1 MENIF
6 TINKDNDQYDDD
18 VATSINIDDLY
29 EKKRE
34 RDFMQLKV
42 FNKLLRRIH
51 SKIQVT
57 SRQKGAE
64 KICWFVVPEIM
75 LGVPVYDQSGCIA
88 YVMDKLK
95 GDGFIVKYV
104 HPNTLFISWGHWV
117 PNYVI
122 SEIKSKTGIEYDNYG
137 NTITQAIVGGKDGAL
152 AAGSATTEPVAN
164 TNVVLNTKSG
174 VFQKKRDTTTYR
186 STDNYK
192 PQGNMV
198 YDRHLLFD
206 MSKKGNV

>member
-6 TINKDNDQYDDD
+6 TINKHEEQYDDD

-34 RDFMQLKV
+34 RDFAQLKI
-42 FNKLLRRIH
+42 FNKVLRRVH

-75 LGVPVYDQSGCIA
+75 LGVPLYDQSGCIA

-95 GDGFIVKYV
+95 VDGFIVKYV

-137 NTITQAIVGGKDGAL
+137 NTVNQPPLEAMESV
-152 AAGSATTEPVAN
+152 AASSATTAP
-164 TNVVLNTKSG
+164 TKSNVVLNAKQG
-174 VFQKKRDTTTYR
+174 VFQKKRDPTVYR

-198 YDRHLLFD
+198 YDRHLLFE
-206 MSKKGNV
+206 MSKKGGK

>member
-6 TINKDNDQYDDD
+6 TLNKHEDQFNDD

-34 RDFMQLKV
+34 RDLAQLKI
-42 FNKLLRRIH
+42 FNKMLRRVH
-51 SKIQVT
+51 AKIQVT

-75 LGVPVYDQSGCIA
+75 LGVPVYEQSACIA

-95 GDGFIVKYV
+95 TDGFAVQYV

-122 SEIKSKTGIEYDNYG
+122 SEIKSKTGVEYDNYG
-137 NTITQAIVGGKDGAL
+137 NMVAAPMTDSMEPLTASMEPGGPK
-152 AAGSATTEPVAN
+152 
-164 TNVVLNTKSG
+164 TNVVLNAKQG
-174 VFQKKRDTTTYR
+174 VFQKKRDTTVYR

-192 PQGNMV
+192 PQGSMV
-198 YDRHLLFD
+198 YDKQLMFD
-206 MSKKGNV
+206 MTKKKG

>member
-6 TINKDNDQYDDD
+6 TLSKGEEGFDDD

-34 RDFMQLKV
+34 RDMMQLKI
-42 FNKLLRRIH
+42 FNKVLRRIH

-57 SRQKGAE
+57 SRQKNAE

-75 LGVPVYDQSGCIA
+75 LGVPLYDQSGCIA

-95 GDGFIVKYV
+95 EDGFIVKYV

-122 SEIKSKTGIEYDNYG
+122 SEIKNKTGIEYDNYG
-137 NTITQAIVGGKDGAL
+137 NTVNQPPIENKEGVFNTSST
-152 AAGSATTEPVAN
+152 SAEPK
-164 TNVVLNTKSG
+164 TNLVLNSKQGT
-174 VFQKKRDTTTYR
+174 FQKKRDNTVYR
-186 STDNYK
+186 PTDNYK
-192 PQGNMV
+192 PQGNML
-198 YDRHLLFD
+198 YDRHLLFE
-206 MSKKGNV
+206 MSKKGGK